1 MKLIEIDEHG
11 KVAVSINNPTD
22 LINDIMRSTARLYAG
37 TGYMPPWIGY
47 LALEEEQCAGT
58 CAFKSPPEN
67 NRVEIAYFTLPGFE
81 GRGIA
86 TRMSQALIRIAFDTM
101 PELTIAAQTL
111 PEENASITVLK
122 KLGFRFVTEL
132 EHPEDGKVWEWQL
145 KNSGR
150 D

>member
-11 KVAVSINNPTD
+11 KVAVPINLTD
-22 LINDIMRSTARLYAG
+22 LINDIMSSTAGLYAG
-37 TGYMPPWIGY
+37 TGYTPPWIGY
-47 LALEEEQCAGT
+47 LSLEEEQCAGT

-67 NRVEIAYFTLPGFE
+67 NRVEIAYFTLPDFE

-86 TRMSQALIRIAFDTM
+86 TRMAQALIRIAFDTM
-101 PELTIAAQTL
+101 PDLTIAAQTL
-111 PEENASITVLK
+111 PEENASTTVLK